1 MRDFS
6 YKQKFTTFLTHL
18 LCITILFVLP
28 EVLWSL
34 SSPLKPIHLWGYA
47 KALVYILIFY
57 VNYYVII
64 ERSID
69 KSHKV
74 LRFLG
79 YNLLLVLAALLILY
93 LIWRYW
99 GDQLHIPEKK
109 MAHKHRHHPEYVYL
123 ARWVSSL
130 LRDAMMIVLTVGL
143 AVALRLG
150 DKWVLLS
157 QQKKDLISAQREEE
171 LKNLKSQLNP
181 HFLFNTL
188 NSIYAL
194 IAISPTKAQDAV
206 HELSRLL
213 RYVLYDSPT
222 SVTVSQELDFINNY
236 VKLMRL
242 RLKPSLDITVNLD
255 AGECTNSTIA
265 PLLFITIIENVFK
278 HGIHNTPD
286 DKIVI
291 DITAANGIIKCH
303 TYNSYVLTQE
313 RTKTAH
319 GGIGMQNLRR
329 RLQLLYGD
337 RATLALIVTD
347 TTYQVDLTIPLDYT
361 NINSPAD
368 SLETSDNKILY
379 P

>member
-6 YKQKFTTFLTHL
+6 YKQQFTTFLTHL

-28 EVLWSL
+28 EVLWGL
-34 SSPLKPIHLWGYA
+34 SSPLKPIHVWGYA
-47 KALVYILIFY
+47 KAMVYILIFY
-57 VNYYVII
+57 VNYYYII
-64 ERSID
+64 ERCID
-69 KSHKV
+69 KQHKV

-93 LIWRYW
+93 LLWRYW
-99 GDQLHIPEKK
+99 GDQLHIPGKK
-109 MAHKHRHHPEYVYL
+109 MPKRFQHQPEYVRM
-123 ARWVSSL
+123 ARWASSL
-130 LRDAMMIVLTVGL
+130 LRDVVMIVFTVGL

-150 DKWVLLS
+150 DKWKQLS

-194 IAISPTKAQDAV
+194 IAISPAKAQDAV

-213 RYVLYDSPT
+213 RYVLYDSPK
-222 SVTVSQELDFINNY
+222 SVTVRQELDFINNY

-242 RLKPSLDITVNLD
+242 RLKPTLDIDVKLD
-255 AGECTNSTIA
+255 AGDCANCTIA
-265 PLLFITIIENVFK
+265 PLIFITIIENVFK
-278 HGIHNTPD
+278 HGVHNSPD

-291 DITAANGIIKCH
+291 EIAASDGVIRCH
-303 TYNSYVLTQE
+303 TFNTRDTE
-313 RTKTAH
+313 REH
-319 GGIGMQNLRR
+319 NDFPQGGIGMQNLRR

-337 RATLALIVTD
+337 RATLIITSTD
-347 TTYQVDLTIPLDYT
+347 TAYQVDMIIPLDST
-361 NINSPAD
+361 NC
-368 SLETSDNKILY
+368 DNTPEHLPTKKDN
-379 P
+379 